1 MCYKNQLAS
10 GLVPSGPVI
19 ERMSKKRYNTLMATI
34 QPKTIF
40 QKAKEM
46 GASDVHLAVGVP
58 VIFRIHDELQ
68 PVSKGAL
75 GAADVTKVIK
85 AVLSAD
91 DYKRFQEEHEVDA
104 SFMVDADLRL
114 RINCHVERGNPS
126 LAARLVPQEI
136 PSLEDV
142 GIGGPLADLC
152 KLVEGLILF
161 TGPAGVGK
169 STSMAAMI
177 GAIQAERAANII
189 TLEDPIEFVFPPA
202 EKGIVRQRQLGEDF
216 SNFAEALRRVLR
228 QDPDI
233 VMVGEM
239 RDLETIA
246 ATLTL
251 AETGHLVFATLHTPN
266 AMQTIDR
273 IVDVFPPHQ
282 QAQVRSQLSLSLR
295 AVVSQRLVPKEGGG
309 LTAVRE
315 VLINTPAVAHIIR
328 ENRAPEL
335 SSVLQTGGREGMTT
349 FLADAKRLLKEKI
362 ISKETYQELEEVLG

>member
-1 MCYKNQLAS
+1 MAS
-10 GLVPSGPVI
+10 V
-19 ERMSKKRYNTLMATI
+19 

-40 QKAKEM
+40 RKAKEM

-58 VIFRIHDELQ
+58 VTSRIDGELQ

-75 GAADVTKVIK
+75 KSADISKVIK

-91 DYKRFQEEHEVDA
+91 DYKKFQEENEVDA
-104 SFMVDADLRL
+104 SYAVDADLRL
-114 RINCHVERGNPS
+114 RINCLVERGNPS
-126 LAARLVPQEI
+126 LAARLIPQAI
-136 PSLEDV
+136 PSLEDC
-142 GIGGPLADLC
+142 GIEGPLADLC
-152 KLVEGLILF
+152 KIKEGLILF

-177 GAIQAERAANII
+177 SAIQAERAVNII
-189 TLEDPIEFVFPPA
+189 TMEDPIEFVFPPA
-202 EKGIVRQRQLGEDF
+202 EKGIVRQRQLGDDF
-216 SNFAEALRRVLR
+216 SSFGEALRRVLR

-246 ATLTL
+246 AVLTL

-295 AVVSQRLVPKEGGG
+295 AVVAQRLVPKEGGG
-309 LTAVRE
+309 LAAIRE

-335 SSVLQTGGREGMTT
+335 NSVLQTGSKHGMTT
-349 FLADAKRLLKEKI
+349 FAADAKRLLKDKV
-362 ISKETYQELEEVLG
+362 ISKETLQELKDILE